1 MTENQLRYLSF
12 EESQRH
18 NAATEAQAQGEL
30 AERARANR
38 ANEFE
43 ANRSNV
49 ARETE
54 TNRANVAK
62 EQETERSN
70 RAQEGLATADLV
82 RKSVETGSKVTND
95 TIKSGLSLAA
105 MFA

>member
-1 MTENQLRYLSF
+1 MTENQLRYLSY

-18 NAATEAQAQGEL
+18 NAATEAQAEGEL

-43 ANRSNV
+43 TNRSNV

-62 EQETERSN
+62 EQETERHN
-70 RAQEGLATADLV
+70 RTDEGIQTADLV
-82 RKSVETGSKVTND
+82 RKSVETGFKAVND
-95 TIKSGLSLAA
+95 TAKSGQLAA